1 MNLRWTILGVI
12 LLTFVGL
19 VLILSVSLQSILVP
33 HFHEEEDRSTR
44 LNVQRVLGA
53 METERISL
61 TEAIQN
67 WASRDESYDYIR
79 TGDPEY
85 IQRNLSDSV
94 LIGLNID
101 LLAFVSSQGNI
112 VHVHLAGNPDP
123 QSGLPAEIAAHLQP
137 GDELLRSAS
146 DRESR
151 SGLLVTDQ
159 GPLLVVS
166 APLLKT
172 SGEGPAAG
180 TLLIGRL
187 LDTVELDRFSS
198 VVRFPLSL
206 QPYAQPNPSA
216 ELVQAMQTFT
226 AADPITVV
234 PTSET
239 QMTGYALLT
248 DFYGNPAYILQVEQ
262 GRSLFRNSQLVL
274 LYLYTAMV
282 MGALLF
288 SVMTFLALD
297 RLVLARVRKLGKEVT
312 AIGAGG
318 DLSARVT
325 VDRPDELTRVGV
337 QINGML
343 ENLQGLSHRLVEIQ
357 EAERRKIALE
367 LHDEIGQLLTGL
379 KLQLDTNRGGGNPLT
394 QQSLLK
400 ASDLADE
407 LIQRVRNLSLDLR
420 PTMLDDLGLLPA
432 LFWHFDRFTSLTGVQ
447 VNFSQNGLA
456 DTRFAPEIETTAY
469 RIVQEALTNVARHSG
484 VEQASVQ
491 VLHLDGVLS
500 IQVED
505 RGGGFSADEALTGSR
520 TRGLRGMQERVA
532 LVGGSI
538 TIDSVPGWGTSILVE
553 LPAQA
558 QPQPDEGSGNDHDI
572 TGG

>member
-1 MNLRWTILGVI
+1 VNLRWTILGVI

-33 HFHEEEDRSTR
+33 HFREEEDRSAR
-44 LNVQRVLGA
+44 LNVQRVLGVL
-53 METERISL
+53 ENERISL
-61 TEAIQN
+61 TEAINN

-79 TGDPEY
+79 TSDPEY

-101 LLAFVSSQGNI
+101 LLAFVSPQGGI
-112 VHVHLAGNPDP
+112 VYVHLAGETDS
-123 QSGLPAEIAAHLQP
+123 QQDLPAELALRIQP
-137 GDELLRSAS
+137 GDEILRGAADS
-146 DRESR
+146 ESR
-151 SGLLVTDQ
+151 SGFLPTEL

-187 LDTVELDRFSS
+187 LDSDELNRISS
-198 VVRFPLSL
+198 VVRFPLAL
-206 QPYAQPNPSA
+206 QPYDQPNPPA
-216 ELVQAMQTFT
+216 EFTQAIQTFT
-226 AADPITVV
+226 AEDPIT
-234 PTSET
+234 TIASSET

-248 DFYGNPAYILQVEQ
+248 DFYGSPAYILQVEQ

-312 AIGAGG
+312 EIGAGG

-325 VDRPDELTRVGV
+325 VDRRDELTRVGV

-343 ENLQGLSHRLVEIQ
+343 ENLQALSHRLVEIQ
-357 EAERRKIALE
+357 EGERRRIALE

-379 KLQLDTNRGGGNPLT
+379 KLQLDSTREHRSELT
-394 QQSLLK
+394 QQSLVK
-400 ASDLADE
+400 ASALADE

-432 LFWHFDRFTSLTGVQ
+432 LFWHFDRFTSLTGVE

-469 RIVQEALTNVARHSG
+469 RIVQEALTNVARHST
-484 VEQASVQ
+484 VNEASVQ

-505 RGGGFSADEALTGSR
+505 RGAGFSADQALTGSR

-558 QPQPDEGSGNDHDI
+558 QPQPDQGSENDHSI

>member
-33 HFHEEEDRSTR
+33 HFRDEEDRSAR
-44 LNVQRVLGA
+44 LNVQRVLGVL
-53 METERISL
+53 ENERISL
-61 TEAIQN
+61 TESINN
-67 WASRDESYDYIR
+67 WAVRDESYDFVR
-79 TGDPEY
+79 TGDPDY
-85 IQRNLSDSV
+85 IRRNLSDSM

-101 LLAFVSSQGNI
+101 LLAFVSPQGNI
-112 VHVHLAGNPDP
+112 VYVHLAGEENS
-123 QSGLPAEIAAHLQP
+123 QSDMPAGVLEHIQS
-137 GDELLRSAS
+137 GDELLRSAD
-146 DRESR
+146 DREPR
-151 SGLLVTDQ
+151 SGLLSSDL

-187 LDTVELDRFSS
+187 LDADALNRVSG
-198 VVRFPLSL
+198 VVRFPLAL
-206 QPYAQPNPSA
+206 QPYDQPDPSA
-216 ELVQAMQTFT
+216 EIIQAIQAFS
-226 AADPITVV
+226 AEDPITAIA
-234 PTSET
+234 SSDT
-239 QMTGYALLT
+239 QMTGYALLN
-248 DFYGNPAYILQVEQ
+248 DFYGNPAFILQVEQ
-262 GRSLFRNSQLVL
+262 GRSLYRNSQLVL
-274 LYLYTAMV
+274 QYLYTAMV

-297 RLVLARVRKLGKEVT
+297 RLVLARVRKLGTEVT
-312 AIGAGG
+312 EIGAGG

-325 VDRPDELTRVGV
+325 VDRPDELSRVGV

-357 EAERRKIALE
+357 ESERRRIALE

-379 KLQLDTNRGGGNPLT
+379 KLQLDSNREPGTAAP
-394 QQSLLK
+394 QQSLAK
-400 ASDLADE
+400 ASALADE

-432 LFWHFDRFTSLTGVQ
+432 LFWHIDRFTSLTGVK

-456 DTRFAPEIETTAY
+456 DVRFAPEIETTAY
-469 RIVQEALTNVARHSG
+469 RIIQEALTNVARHSG
-484 VEQASVQ
+484 VNEASVQ
-491 VLHLDGVLS
+491 VLHLDGLLS

-505 RGGGFSADEALTGSR
+505 RGGGFSAESAYTSR
-520 TRGLRGMQERVA
+520 LTRGLRGMQERVA

-553 LPAQA
+553 LPGLV
-558 QPQPDEGSGNDHDI
+558 QPQPDEGSENDHGI

>member
-1 MNLRWTILGVI
+1 VNLRWTILGVI

-33 HFHEEEDRSTR
+33 HFREEEDRSAR
-44 LNVQRVLGA
+44 LNVQRVLGVL
-53 METERISL
+53 ENERISL
-61 TEAIQN
+61 TEAINN

-79 TGDPEY
+79 TSDPEY

-101 LLAFVSSQGNI
+101 LLAFVSPQGGI
-112 VHVHLAGNPDP
+112 VYVHLAGETDS
-123 QSGLPAEIAAHLQP
+123 QQDLPAELALRIQP
-137 GDELLRSAS
+137 GDEILRGAADS
-146 DRESR
+146 ESR
-151 SGLLVTDQ
+151 SGFLPTEL

-187 LDTVELDRFSS
+187 LDSDELNRISS
-198 VVRFPLSL
+198 VVRFPLAL
-206 QPYAQPNPSA
+206 QPYDQPNPPA
-216 ELVQAMQTFT
+216 EFTQAIQTFT
-226 AADPITVV
+226 VEDPIT
-234 PTSET
+234 TIASSET

-248 DFYGNPAYILQVEQ
+248 DFYGSPAYILLVEQ

-312 AIGAGG
+312 EIGAGG

-325 VDRPDELTRVGV
+325 VDRRDELTRVGV

-343 ENLQGLSHRLVEIQ
+343 ENLQALSHRLVEIQ
-357 EAERRKIALE
+357 EGERRRIALE

-379 KLQLDTNRGGGNPLT
+379 KLQLDSTRAHGSELT
-394 QQSLLK
+394 QQSLVK
-400 ASDLADE
+400 ASTLADE

-469 RIVQEALTNVARHSG
+469 RIVQEALTNVARHST
-484 VEQASVQ
+484 VNEASVQ

-505 RGGGFSADEALTGSR
+505 RGAGFSADQALTGSR

-558 QPQPDEGSGNDHDI
+558 QPQPDQGSGNDHSI
-572 TGG
+572 AGG

>member
-1 MNLRWTILGVI
+1 MGVI

-33 HFHEEEDRSTR
+33 HFHDEEDRSTR

-67 WASRDESYDYIR
+67 WASRDESYNYIR

-101 LLAFVSSQGNI
+101 LLAFVSPQGNI
-112 VHVHLAGNPDP
+112 IHVHLAGNPDP
-123 QSGLPAEIAAHLQP
+123 QSELPAEIAAHLQP

-180 TLLIGRL
+180 TLLIGRV
-187 LDTVELDRFSS
+187 LDAAELDRISS
-198 VVRFPLSL
+198 VVRFPLVL
-206 QPYAQPNPSA
+206 QPYSQPNPSA
-216 ELVQAMQTFT
+216 ELVQAMETFT
-226 AADPITVV
+226 TEDPITTIA
-234 PTSET
+234 TSET

-248 DFYGNPAYILQVEQ
+248 DFYGDPAYILQVEQ

-357 EAERRKIALE
+357 EGERRKIALE

-400 ASDLADE
+400 ASNLADE

-456 DTRFAPEIETTAY
+456 DTRFSPEIETTAY
-469 RIVQEALTNVARHSG
+469 RIIQEALTNVARHSN

-491 VLHLDGVLS
+491 VLHLGGVLS

-505 RGGGFSADEALTGSR
+505 RGNGFITDEALTGSR

-558 QPQPDEGSGNDHDI
+558 QPQPDGGSGNDHDI

>member
-1 MNLRWTILGVI
+1 VNLRWTILGVI
-12 LLTFVGL
+12 VLTFVGL

-33 HFHEEEDRSTR
+33 HFREEEDRSAR
-44 LNVQRVLGA
+44 LNVQRVLGVL
-53 METERISL
+53 ENERISL
-61 TEAIQN
+61 TEAIHN
-67 WASRDESYDYIR
+67 WSTRDESYDFIR
-79 TGDPEY
+79 TANPEY
-85 IQRNLSDSV
+85 IRSNLNNSV

-101 LLAFVSSQGNI
+101 LLAFISPQGNI
-112 VHVHLAGNPDP
+112 VYVHLAGADNT
-123 QSGLPAEIAAHLQP
+123 QASLPAGLQEHIQP
-137 GDELLRSAS
+137 GNELLRSAG

-151 SGLLVTDQ
+151 SGLLGTDL

-180 TLLIGRL
+180 TLLIGRQ
-187 LDTVELDRFSS
+187 LDADALNRVSS
-198 VVRFPLSL
+198 VVRFPISL
-206 QPYAQPNPSA
+206 QTYDQPNPSA
-216 ELVQAMQTFT
+216 EFTQAIQTFT
-226 AADPITVV
+226 GEDPITAIAS
-234 PTSET
+234 SET
-239 QMTGYALLT
+239 QMTGYALLN

-262 GRSLFRNSQLVL
+262 GRSLYRNSQLVL
-274 LYLYTAMV
+274 QYLYTAMV

-312 AIGAGG
+312 EIGAGG

-325 VDRPDELTRVGV
+325 VDRRDELTRVGV

-343 ENLQGLSHRLVEIQ
+343 ENLQALSHRLVAIQ
-357 EAERRKIALE
+357 ESERRRIALE

-379 KLQLDTNRGGGNPLT
+379 KLQLDSNREPGNALT
-394 QQSLLK
+394 QPSLVK
-400 ASDLADE
+400 ASALADE

-484 VEQASVQ
+484 VNEASVQ

-553 LPAQA
+553 LPAQV
-558 QPQPDEGSGNDHDI
+558 QLQPDEGSENDHGI